1 MVSGI
6 RRQHGIGLTL
16 IITQPNQKLTF
27 ILPSHGGWKAQLTQ
41 ALPKAVYYNGFRD
54 KHQCPE
60 WD

>member
-1 MVSGI
+1 MVSGAN
-6 RRQHGIGLTL
+6 TV
-16 IITQPNQKLTF
+16 IITQPNQKLTCT
-27 ILPSHGGWKAQLTQ
+27 LPSHGGWKAELTQ